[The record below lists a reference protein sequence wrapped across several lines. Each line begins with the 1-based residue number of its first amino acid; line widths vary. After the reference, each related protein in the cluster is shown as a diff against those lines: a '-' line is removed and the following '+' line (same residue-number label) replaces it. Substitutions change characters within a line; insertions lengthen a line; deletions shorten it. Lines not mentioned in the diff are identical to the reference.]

1 MLDSG
6 AFRIDEPNWS
16 DERNTPLAI
25 ACEFGWLDTAK
36 VLIARGANV
45 NYVNAH
51 GKTPLILATELIA
64 PYDLEMCKMLVQNG
78 ARLNDITLNKNEY
91 RTKQKRKIISDN
103 HIILLTQQKI
113 FTFNPHPFT

>member
-6 AFRIDEPNWS
+6 AFRIDEPNS
-16 DERNTPLAI
+16 LPERNTPLAI

-45 NYVNAH
+45 NCVNAD

-64 PYDLEMCKMLVQNG
+64 PYDLEMCKLLVQNG
-78 ARLNDITLNKNEY
+78 ARLNEITINQNEY
-91 RTKQKRKIISDN
+91 RTKKKTEII
-103 HIILLTQQKI
+103 
-113 FTFNPHPFT
+113 